1 MATTETSSPT
11 FLRYITLYDVIY
23 VVEYQNDEKLGV
35 YLPRSSIARRFR
47 TFIGDEGFDGHC
59 EFVDGHHRS
68 MRAWLTADEIQTLIK
83 DCALEYVP
91 EGATST
97 LDQGVGDAVELGNV
111 LYFKAGGMYGY
122 QALFVALPKGHHAE
136 ARERQIKALK
146 DKVVPR

>member
-23 VVEYQNDEKLGV
+23 VVEYQNSEKLGV

-47 TFIGDEGFDGHC
+47 TFIGDEGFEGGC

-83 DCALEYVP
+83 DCSLEYVP
-91 EGATST
+91 EGADVF
-97 LDQGVGDAVELGNV
+97 DQGVGDSVELGNV
-111 LYFKAGGMYGY
+111 LYFKANTFGH
-122 QALFVALPKGHHAE
+122 QALFVALPKGHNTME
-136 ARERQIKALK
+136 RERQITVLK
-146 DKVVPR
+146 NKVVPR

>member
-47 TFIGDEGFDGHC
+47 TFIGDEGFEGGC

-68 MRAWLTADEIQTLIK
+68 MRAWLTADEIKTLIK

-91 EGATST
+91 EGATSI